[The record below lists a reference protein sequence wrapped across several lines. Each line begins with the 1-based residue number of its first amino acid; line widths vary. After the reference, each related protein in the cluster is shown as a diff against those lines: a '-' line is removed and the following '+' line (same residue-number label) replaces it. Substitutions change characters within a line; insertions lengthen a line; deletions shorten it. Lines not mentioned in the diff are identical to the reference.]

1 MDSRL
6 KEDIQRLAKTRPT
19 VGALAAS
26 AKANPVA
33 PVTSTGAVR
42 AAASTGGGIASPLT
56 EPDAATRTW
65 HSAITYNSTD
75 GLWSFQMSH
84 PHTIDFL
91 DDNDQEVQFIYDA
104 P

>member
-19 VGALAAS
+19 VGASAAS
-26 AKANPVA
+26 PKANPVD

-56 EPDAATRTW
+56 EPDAAMRTY
-65 HSAITYNSTD
+65 HTSRNISTSD
-75 GLWSFQMSH
+75 GVFTFVVYDLA
-84 PHTIDFL
+84 TIDML
-91 DDNDQEVQFIYDA
+91 DATGASVVMEFDA